1 MLNFKIDV
9 LFSNVSIK
17 TSRWVDDLEVA
28 VYIFVPRDLAEIVG
42 VLIGNVRHVEVVVS
56 CHNEMKPPLKIW
68 I

>member
-1 MLNFKIDV
+1 
-9 LFSNVSIK
+9 
-17 TSRWVDDLEVA
+17 
-28 VYIFVPRDLAEIVG
+28 